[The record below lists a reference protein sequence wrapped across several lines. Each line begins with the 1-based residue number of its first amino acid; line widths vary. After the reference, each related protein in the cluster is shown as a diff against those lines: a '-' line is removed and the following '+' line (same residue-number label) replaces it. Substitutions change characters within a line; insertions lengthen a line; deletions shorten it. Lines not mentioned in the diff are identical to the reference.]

1 MWDVAI
7 ALISSDSLRSPGEA
21 PPASPAADA
30 KASIGRGYANTVP
43 RLLETA
49 RARLLGATL
58 TDQIP
63 RPIFGRLELEIK
75 ITARCKHLTPM
86 ERNQNPSSA
95 DGTDLL
101 TLEAQVD
108 ELIQTC
114 EHLTDE
120 NRALRD
126 QQSTLV
132 TERAS
137 LIEKSEL
144 ARSRVE
150 AMIARL
156 KAMEIGT

>member
-1 MWDVAI
+1 MERDQNYSGADPV
-7 ALISSDSLRSPGEA
+7 DLRS
-21 PPASPAADA
+21 
-30 KASIGRGYANTVP
+30 
-43 RLLETA
+43 LE
-49 RARLLGATL
+49 
-58 TDQIP
+58 
-63 RPIFGRLELEIK
+63 
-75 ITARCKHLTPM
+75 
-86 ERNQNPSSA
+86 S
-95 DGTDLL
+95 
-101 TLEAQVD
+101 QVD

-114 EHLTDE
+114 EQLTDE

-132 TERAS
+132 AERAS